1 MSTAHLLQVH
11 RVPTWTSGVYCSC
24 YAWPR
29 CVRQYGSGKSP
40 CMFLVPLAVSDSGMG
55 VVISPLNALMDQQ
68 VRIYRVLLVSVI
80 VDAS

>member
-1 MSTAHLLQVH
+1 
-11 RVPTWTSGVYCSC
+11 
-24 YAWPR
+24 
-29 CVRQYGSGKSP
+29 
-40 CMFLVPLAVSDSGMG
+40 MFLVPLAVSDSGMG